1 MKILVVGG
9 GGREHALC
17 WKLGQSAGSPT
28 IYCAPGNAGT
38 ATVATNVKTPADDI
52 DGLLSFAKETRIDL
66 TVVGPED
73 PLCGGIVDRFVE
85 AGLRIFGPTAA
96 AARLEGDKAYAK
108 KLMRECG
115 VPTAE
120 ARVFG
125 PTEQELAYRKQPGR
139 ERDESFP
146 DSFKR
151 GYELACEYVESR
163 DSGLVVKASGL
174 AKGKGVFV
182 HQDPKDA
189 LATLKSLMV
198 DLELGEAGERV
209 VIEELLTGPEVSVM
223 ALVDGRNIY
232 VLESASDHKRLGE
245 RDTGPN
251 TGGMGAYS
259 PSDTLTEEVL
269 EVVVRDI
276 FVPIVDW
283 LHREGVVYR
292 GVLYAGLMLT
302 AGGPK
307 TLEFNCRFGDPEA
320 QPVLARMQSDLVDA
334 LEATIDGRL
343 DQIEIQWD
351 RRSAVCVVMASHGY
365 PKEFESG
372 KQIVGLEEA
381 SDLDSVHVFHAGT
394 ALRDENVV
402 TAGGRVLGVTGLGDT
417 LERARSR
424 AYEATKLIQFDGAY
438 LRGDIAMRISEK

>member
-1 MKILVVGG
+1 MRILVVGG

-17 WKLGQSAGSPT
+17 WKLEQSTRSPT

-38 ATVATNVKTPADDI
+38 ATIARNVDTPADDI
-52 DGLLSFAKETRIDL
+52 DGLLKFATRNRIDL

-73 PLCGGIVDRFVE
+73 PLCHGIVDRFE
-85 AGLRIFGPTAA
+85 AAGLRIFGPTAA

-125 PTEQELAYRKQPGR
+125 PTEQELAYRKQPGGG
-139 ERDESFP
+139 RDESFP

-151 GYELACEYVESR
+151 GYQLACEYVASR
-163 DSGLVVKASGL
+163 DAGLVVKAAGL

-182 HQDPKDA
+182 YEDPSEA
-189 LATLKSLMV
+189 LATLKALMV
-198 DLELGEAGERV
+198 DRELGVAGERV

-232 VLESASDHKRLGE
+232 VLETASDHKRLGE

-259 PSDTLTEEVL
+259 PSDTLTEEAL
-269 EVVVRDI
+269 GVVVRDI
-276 FVPIVDW
+276 FVPIIDC
-283 LHREGVVYR
+283 LNREGVVYR

-302 AGGPK
+302 AAGPK

-320 QPVLARMQSDLVDA
+320 QPILARMQSDLLDA
-334 LEATIDGRL
+334 LDATIDGRL

-351 RRSAVCVVMASHGY
+351 RRSAVCVVMASQGY
-365 PKEFESG
+365 PRDYERG
-372 KQIVGLEEA
+372 KQIAGLEKA
-381 SDLDSVHVFHAGT
+381 STLESVHVFHAGT
-394 ALRDENVV
+394 ASRDDIVV
-402 TAGGRVLGVTGLGDT
+402 TTGGRVLSVTGLGDT

-438 LRGDIAMRISEK
+438 LRGDIAMRISGK